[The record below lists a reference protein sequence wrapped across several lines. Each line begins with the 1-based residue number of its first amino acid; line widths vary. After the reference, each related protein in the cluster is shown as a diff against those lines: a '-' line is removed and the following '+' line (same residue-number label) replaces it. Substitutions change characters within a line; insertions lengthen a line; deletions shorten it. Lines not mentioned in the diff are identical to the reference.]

1 MREEKTRDDR
11 ISVLLTGATGYVGGR
26 LLSRLK
32 DSGVRLRCL
41 ARRPD
46 YLRSRVDETVDVVEG
61 DALELD
67 TLERAMRGVDVAYY
81 MIHSMG
87 STGSFIEQDRLAARN
102 FASAAKS
109 SGVRR
114 IIYLGG
120 LGREDA
126 QLSSHLES
134 RHEVG
139 EILRA
144 SGLEV
149 IEFRASVVIGS
160 GSLSYEMVRSL
171 VEGLPVM
178 ITPNWVRTAAQPIG
192 IEDLLDYLTRA
203 LHLSM
208 PEGGARV
215 YEIGGADRVSYE
227 DMMRTY
233 ADLREL
239 PRWMVPV
246 PVITPWLSSLWLGLV
261 TPIYARIGRKIIDS
275 AAYPTVADDAAARR
289 DFGVEPIGIREAMG
303 AALRNEDRKFAE
315 TRWSDAVSA
324 AGVESRYGGVR
335 IGSRLV
341 DSRTRQVAARPEE
354 AFTPIRRIGGASGWY
369 AYNLLW
375 KFRGALDRVLGGVGL
390 GRGRADPELLRVG
403 DALDWW
409 RVEEY
414 VPNNL
419 LRLRAEM
426 KIPGRAWLELEVR
439 ECAGG
444 SEIAQHAVFEPS
456 GFLGLLY
463 WYGIYPLHALV
474 FRGLINQLGQRAL
487 SVHRSAIGDQQ
498 QPARD
503 VPN

>member
-1 MREEKTRDDR
+1 MGARSESTEPP
-11 ISVLLTGATGYVGGR
+11 SVLLTGATGYVGGR
-26 LLSRLK
+26 LLGRLR
-32 DSGVRLRCL
+32 DCGARVRCL

-46 YLRSRVDETVDVVEG
+46 YLRSRVDEAVEVVSG
-61 DALELD
+61 DALERD
-67 TLERAMRGVDVAYY
+67 TLERALRGVEVAYY

-87 STGSFIEQDRLAARN
+87 SAGSFIEQDRVAARN
-102 FASAAKS
+102 FAAAAKS
-109 SGVRR
+109 CGVRR

-120 LGREDA
+120 LGQEGA

-171 VEGLPVM
+171 VEGLPLM
-178 ITPNWVRTAAQPIG
+178 ITPNWVRTPAQPIG

-203 LHLSM
+203 LTLPM
-208 PEGGARV
+208 PNGAARV

-233 ADLREL
+233 ADLRKL
-239 PRWMVPV
+239 PRWMLPV

-275 AAYPTVADDAAARR
+275 AAYPTVADDADARR
-289 DFGVEPIGIREAMG
+289 DFGVEPVGIREAMF
-303 AALRNEDRKFAE
+303 AALRNEDRKFAA

-324 AGVESRYGGVR
+324 AGVESRYGGAR

-341 DSRTRQVAARPEE
+341 DSRSCRVPVGPDE
-354 AFTPIRRIGGASGWY
+354 AFAPIRRIGGSQGWY
-369 AYNLLW
+369 AYNWLW
-375 KFRGALDRVLGGVGL
+375 KVRGALDRMLGGVGL
-390 GRGRADPELLRVG
+390 GRGRSEPEHLRVG

-414 VPNNL
+414 IPNNL

-426 KIPGRAWLELEVR
+426 KVPGRAWLELEVR
-439 ECAGG
+439 EREGG

-474 FRGLINQLGQRAL
+474 FRGLIDQLGQRA
-487 SVHRSAIGDQQ
+487 REAGAARGD
-498 QPARD
+498 
-503 VPN
+503 